1 MKEFQVKRVLSAPQF
16 DCYNSTCKNNAI
28 VAGMG
33 SGKTALS
40 IKRLLDTMLDYPGAN
55 MGYFAPTIPLIK
67 DIFYPKVSAELDEL
81 KINHRILDQKNIV
94 KIPGYGQIFCRT
106 MANPDN
112 IVGFEI
118 LDAFLDEFDIL
129 KKKKAIKAYRKI
141 KARCRQK
148 VRNKGA
154 QRKYW
159 KRAGYKKKFK
169 PSQMF
174 VSTTPE
180 GFGATYHLF
189 KKKPKEG
196 ERNSVYLQNSK
207 IFQLSTYY
215 NAHNLPDD
223 YISDLLATYPPQ
235 LVRAYLLGKFVNLQS
250 GTIYTSFDRFLNNAP
265 GVYPVMREP
274 LKIGMDFN
282 IEKMCGIVH
291 VIRKGKPV
299 ACDEFTGILDT
310 PNMIKAIRN
319 RFPTNHVTVYPD
331 ASGGNRDTSNASL
344 SDLKLLKNAGF
355 RVKAKSQNPRV
366 TDRINSMNAMF
377 CNSLGERNYL
387 VNTDECISYTE
398 SLEQQV
404 YNEKGEPDKSNDLDH
419 PPDAGGYFIENEFGI
434 VRPQSISRRL
444 TM

>member
-1 MKEFQVKRVLSAPQF
+1 MKEYKVKRVLSAPQF
-16 DCYNSTCKNNAI
+16 NCYNSTFKNNAI

-67 DIFYPKVSAELDEL
+67 DIFYPKISAELDEL

-148 VRNKGA
+148 VRNNKA

-159 KRAGYKKKFK
+159 KLAGYKKKFK

-180 GFGATYHLF
+180 GFNATYELF
-189 KKKPKEG
+189 KKNPLK
-196 ERNSVYLQNSK
+196 NSK
-207 IFQLSTYY
+207 LFQLSTYY
-215 NAHNLPDD
+215 NLHNLPDD
-223 YISDLLATYPPQ
+223 YIDELLATYPAQ
-235 LVRAYLLGKFVNLQS
+235 LIDAYLLGKFVNLLS
-250 GTIYTSFDRFLNNAP
+250 GTIYTAFDRFLNNAP
-265 GVYPVMREP
+265 TVYPVMREP

-291 VIRKGKPV
+291 VMMKGRPV
-299 ACDEFTGILDT
+299 ACDEFTEILDT
-310 PNMIKAIRN
+310 PRMIRAIRN

-355 RVKAKSQNPRV
+355 RVKAKSKNPRV
-366 TDRINSMNAMF
+366 KDRINSMNAMF

-387 VNTDECISYTE
+387 VNTDKCVVYTE

-404 YNEKGEPDKSNDLDH
+404 FNEKGEPDKSNDLDH
-419 PPDAGGYFIENEFGI
+419 PNDAGGYFIENEFGI
-434 VRPQSISRRL
+434 VRPQSISRQL
-444 TM
+444 IM